1 MLFDVVY
8 FFRLR
13 CGMDFNKEDP
23 GDVAKQRGLGKKRR
37 SSQHAKPGVREDNI
51 PSTHNSVDSAGSEQI
66 DSPMDTK
73 DVMSPLTSWLS
84 KAINLGV
91 VPLHQIHHQLD
102 QHRSSLSSKLM
113 RECTD
118 SDEVLVRGLLAAG
131 MIEVTMKVCMCGRV
145 CICCKQ

>member
-1 MLFDVVY
+1 
-8 FFRLR
+8 
-13 CGMDFNKEDP
+13 MDFNKEDL
-23 GDVAKQRGLGKKRR
+23 GDVTKQRGLGKKRR
-37 SSQHAKPGVREDNI
+37 SSQHAKPNVREDSM
-51 PSTHNSVDSAGSEQI
+51 PSTHNSVDGVGSEPI

-91 VPLHQIHHQLD
+91 VPLHQIRHQFD
-102 QHRSSLSSKLM
+102 QHHSSLSSKLM

-131 MIEVTMKVCMCGRV
+131 MTEVVVKVRVCEGV